1 MGFLMGIRAIPPY
14 SVLAA
19 ATLCIMCVLCCPRVA
34 LPALVPLST
43 EVLYPQ
49 GAYLMD
55 NGRIF
60 VLWLGRE
67 VSPQFLQEVRPAD
80 TANQHSGYP
89 AFPISSF
96 PL

>member
-1 MGFLMGIRAIPPY
+1 MP
-14 SVLAA
+14 
-19 ATLCIMCVLCCPRVA
+19 CCDRVA
-34 LPALVPLST
+34 LPSLVPLST

-67 VSPQFLQEVRPAD
+67 VSPQILEDVSITMACQKDRFAAVNSAEQTAPAQPV
-80 TANQHSGYP
+80 TKSQLHKRRAHLS
-89 AFPISSF
+89 AASC
-96 PL
+96 